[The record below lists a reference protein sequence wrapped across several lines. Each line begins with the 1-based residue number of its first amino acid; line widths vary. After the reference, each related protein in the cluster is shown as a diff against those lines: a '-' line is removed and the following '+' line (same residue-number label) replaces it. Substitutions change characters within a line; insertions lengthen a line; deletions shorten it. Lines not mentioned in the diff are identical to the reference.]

1 MGTSGKQ
8 IVGKEH
14 LGKIVEMLS
23 AAFCDEWLSHYQYW
37 IGAKVIKGPMKDAAA
52 AEFLQHAADEM
63 RHANMIADRLIQLGA
78 FPELEPKNW
87 YSTSNCG
94 YDPPMDH
101 YVQKV
106 LEQNIQGEQCAIRTY
121 SEIAAYTRE
130 TDPVTYNIVVQIL
143 QDEVTHEEDLQ
154 NLDED
159 LDLMMKNTGRG

>member
-14 LGKIVEMLS
+14 LGKIVELLS

-37 IGAKVIKGPMKDAAA
+37 IGAKVVKGPMKDAAA

-63 RHANMIADRLIQLGA
+63 RHADMVADRLLQLGA

-87 YSTSNCG
+87 VGTSNCD

-106 LEQNIQGEQCAIRTY
+106 LEQNLKGERCAIQAY
-121 SEIAAYTRE
+121 SEIAKFTRE
-130 TDPVTYNIVVQIL
+130 IDPVTYNLAVQIL
-143 QDEVTHEEDLQ
+143 QDEVAHEEDLQ

-159 LDLMMKNTGRG
+159 LDLLMQRSRKG